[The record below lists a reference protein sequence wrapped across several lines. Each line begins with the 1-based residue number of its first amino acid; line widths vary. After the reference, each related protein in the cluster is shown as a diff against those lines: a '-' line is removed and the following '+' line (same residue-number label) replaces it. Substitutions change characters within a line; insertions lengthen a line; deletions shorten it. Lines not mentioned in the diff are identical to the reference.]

1 MGIKI
6 KRTSFKI
13 LGIFIIGL
21 SGQAQLYS
29 AELVELNRVV
39 AKVNERI
46 VTWGEIENAMTMLNF
61 TDQEKKVR
69 ANEFVDGKIDRL
81 LSIIAFREKGMQ
93 IPEAYIE
100 QQYNKKLISEFNG
113 DRKLFRDYLKT
124 NGRSQLEYRKDLEEE
139 IIYSHMLATRRR
151 LKEEISPEKV
161 ELYYRNNSNL
171 FKTEKK
177 VQLSEIAF
185 SQIAGEPE
193 TVLLQQANKILKDIR
208 EDKTFE
214 DLAKT
219 NGQSPFRDDAGNWG
233 VMVAEN
239 EIRSEEIRKQAF
251 ALEEGEISEPFI
263 VKILE
268 RKSDGTVGESDKIAV
283 YILKVLKKTKAG
295 RKPLDEVRPQIERSL
310 ASQIEAKSHGQW
322 LSKLKRDA
330 YVRITLPE

>member
-124 NGRSQLEYRKDLEEE
+124 SGRSQLEYRKDLEEE

-161 ELYYRNNSNL
+161 ELYYRNNNNL

-177 VQLSEIAF
+177 KFNLLKSLFHKLPANLKPSYF
-185 SQIAGEPE
+185 SRQI
-193 TVLLQQANKILKDIR
+193 R
-208 EDKTFE
+208 F
-214 DLAKT
+214 
-219 NGQSPFRDDAGNWG
+219 
-233 VMVAEN
+233 
-239 EIRSEEIRKQAF
+239 
-251 ALEEGEISEPFI
+251 
-263 VKILE
+263 
-268 RKSDGTVGESDKIAV
+268 
-283 YILKVLKKTKAG
+283 
-295 RKPLDEVRPQIERSL
+295 
-310 ASQIEAKSHGQW
+310 
-322 LSKLKRDA
+322 
-330 YVRITLPE
+330 